1 MTDKNKN
8 ISYKE
13 NMEGN
18 VEDSEDMKENKNVEK
33 IHDIKDDEIMTVF
46 EVAAYF
52 KISEMDAL
60 KLVEDGEIPAFR
72 IAQHWRI
79 NKLELAK
86 FMDTLKEKRQV

>member
-1 MTDKNKN
+1 MTDKN
-8 ISYKE
+8 
-13 NMEGN
+13 MEY
-18 VEDSEDMKENKNVEK
+18 EDMEDIKNVEQVDK
-33 IHDIKDDEIMTVF
+33 IQDIKDDEIMTVF

-79 NKLELAK
+79 NKIELAK
-86 FMDTLKEKRQV
+86 FMDTLKQKRRV